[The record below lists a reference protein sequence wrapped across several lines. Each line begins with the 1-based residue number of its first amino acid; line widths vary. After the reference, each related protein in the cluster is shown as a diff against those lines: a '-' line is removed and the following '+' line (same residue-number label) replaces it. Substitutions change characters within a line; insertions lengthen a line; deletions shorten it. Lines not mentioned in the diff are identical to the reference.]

1 MPICMTPEL
10 AQALATIRLQQTAQL
25 LAWMAEGA
33 GEPGPVT
40 SAHELVTQ
48 ALSILERHPFLSV

>member
-1 MPICMTPEL
+1 MTPEL
-10 AQALATIRLQQTAQL
+10 AQTLATIRLRQTAQL

-48 ALSILERHPFLSV
+48 ALGILERHPFLSV